1 MSDNQLIET
10 YVRLIVERQVKQAH
24 LSGDRTSEWG
34 SEDHISDLE
43 LRCADAAY
51 WRDKYPKGSERRGH
65 YRNVYNTLKREL
77 QSAKKKSQLNEM
89 QKKSTSR
96 VARHRLHE
104 GGLVG
109 HLMHLYDN
117 RELTFGE
124 IKKILRKAAAGRLE
138 KVSEKMD
145 GMNLVFSYD
154 VSVGQLK
161 VTRGSEIK
169 GGGMDASALASK
181 FAGRGSVEEAFT
193 KAFKVVEGAV
203 GALPR
208 KVQQQVFG
216 PSANRWYSMEIVYTK
231 NPNVINY
238 DSDNVVFHGWP
249 VFKRGRSGEVQ
260 MSEDDV
266 GGVDILSRY
275 IDRMQAAVSESGWR
289 VRGPSI
295 VRMKKLSDGSIY
307 SSAIAAIDAAMTQA
321 GTKDGD
327 TIDAYLRGLLQE
339 EVATMSLPDDVADMV
354 MSRVMEDPG
363 APTVVDIKKNSDKSY
378 HGIISSFVKNSPAL
392 FKKFISP
399 IELAINDFAVELL
412 KGLESTLIDDTG
424 KEVQRLRAEVGT
436 AISAIETSGNETA
449 MTTLAAQ
456 MAKLK
461 SVENITSPMEG
472 VVFIYKGNAYKFTG
486 SFAAANQILG
496 MFKYGRGGFKPQ
508 SKS

>member
-1 MSDNQLIET
+1 M
-10 YVRLIVERQVKQAH
+10 RRQPQM
-24 LSGDRTSEWG
+24 LT
-34 SEDHISDLE
+34 
-43 LRCADAAY
+43 
-51 WRDKYPKGSERRGH
+51 
-65 YRNVYNTLKREL
+65 
-77 QSAKKKSQLNEM
+77 
-89 QKKSTSR
+89 
-96 VARHRLHE
+96 E

-117 RELTFGE
+117 RELKFGE
-124 IKKILRKAAAGRLE
+124 IKKILRKAATGRLE

-154 VSVGQLK
+154 VSAGQLK
-161 VTRGSEIK
+161 VTRGSDIK

-203 GALPR
+203 GSLPR

-216 PSANRWYSMEIVYTK
+216 TSANRWYSMEIVYTK

-238 DSDNVVFHGWP
+238 DSDNIVFHGWP
-249 VFKRGRSGEVQ
+249 VFKRDKSGNVQ
-260 MSEDDV
+260 MSEDEV
-266 GGVDILSRY
+266 GGVDILTKY
-275 IDRMQAAVSESGWR
+275 IDRMQAAVAESGWR

-307 SSAIAAIDAAMTQA
+307 SNAIAAIDGAMAQA
-321 GTKDGD
+321 GVTDGD
-327 TIDAYLRGLLQE
+327 TMDSYLRGLLQE
-339 EVATMSLPDDVADMV
+339 EVEALDLPADVAEMV
-354 MSRVMEDPG
+354 VARVMEDPG
-363 APTVVDIKKNSDKSY
+363 APSVVDIKKNSDKSL
-378 HGIISSFVKNSPAL
+378 HGIISAFVKNSPAL
-392 FKKFISP
+392 FKRFISP

-412 KGLESTLIDDTG
+412 KGLASTLIDDTG
-424 KEVQRLRAEVGT
+424 KEVQRLRDEVGT
-436 AISAIETSGNETA
+436 AISAIEASGNETA
-449 MTTLAAQ
+449 MSTLATQ

-472 VVFIYKGNAYKFTG
+472 VVFFYKGNAYKFTG

-508 SKS
+508 GNA